1 MPILCCNL
9 SIFVASHTL
18 KTHAFILSL
27 LAICPHFSSAKASE
41 AQSPDNINELIGM
54 SFEELLDVEVNIG
67 TRIEGRT
74 RVDTLAPVDLI
85 STEDLRVTGQAE
97 LGKALQEIAPSFN
110 FNNTTISDGTDI
122 IRPATLRGLGPD
134 QTLVLINGK
143 RRHQQAL
150 VHVQETVGKGSAG
163 YDINTIPIAAIE
175 RVEIL
180 RDGAAA
186 QYGSDA
192 IAGVIN
198 IVLKKQTDAVL
209 LQAESGQTY
218 EGDGDNLALNMNTGF
233 GDENLWLNLT
243 LDLRN
248 RDAVNR
254 AGLAELTSTGGNFI
268 GNWRGE
274 NGEPV
279 QRLQI
284 GEAQSDNYSFWF
296 NGGAQVTDELELY
309 AFGGVSRREGQS
321 FGFFRGPGSERMVP
335 QIYPLGFLPQ
345 LLTTVDD
352 DSFTTG
358 LRGSLNQEW
367 EFDLSYSW
375 GHSSF
380 NFASE
385 NSANISWY
393 YEPDGQGGIIGETPT
408 SANAGT
414 LKYRHTML
422 NADLRGTIET
432 SILPNPLS
440 VALGA
445 EFRNEGYQII
455 QGDPW
460 SYRYGRNDDP
470 TLNIVN
476 TDNHGAAPP
485 GMQGFPG
492 FRPVTEV
499 DEDRENKAL
508 YMDFE
513 TQLSEKTSVAAAIR
527 WENYQFAGSN
537 ITGKLS
543 FRQQVHENLALR
555 STLSTG
561 FRAPGVQQIYYAQ
574 VQTTLVE
581 GDLRETGTFNNTSD
595 VANDFGIASL
605 EEETSQQFSVG
616 LVTQNIDNLFF
627 TVDLFHINID
637 DRIVLSD
644 PITGFSP
651 VVQSIL
657 DANRLG
663 AAQFFTN
670 AMDTQTSGIDI
681 VGAYSIDIDSALL
694 KLQAALSFVD
704 TEVKDLNSSS
714 DIVDSSQLI
723 NQVQIQRIEEGQP
736 GERFTVSASYIQDSW
751 KGNLAFHYFGDVSG
765 SGFTDVSHT
774 WSGKWITDLSFDYI
788 LNGDITLSI
797 GGNNIFDVMPDEWGP
812 AGQPLSEAGFVYG
825 WETLPFGISGGY
837 YYARVK
843 AAF

>member
-1 MPILCCNL
+1 MKIP
-9 SIFVASHTL
+9 
-18 KTHAFILSL
+18 
-27 LAICPHFSSAKASE
+27 AIVVGICTFLPLNSWAEKVEPETSKRFS
-41 AQSPDNINELIGM
+41 ELVDM
-54 SFEELLDVEVNIG
+54 SFEQLLELEVNVG

-85 STEDLRVTGQAE
+85 SAEDLRVTGQAE

-198 IVLKKQTDAVL
+198 IVLKKQTDTVVF
-209 LQAESGQTY
+209 QAEARQTY
-218 EGDGDNLALNMNTGF
+218 EGDGDNIALSINSGF
-233 GDENLWLNLT
+233 GDEELWFNFT
-243 LDLRN
+243 IEQRN

-254 AGLAELTSTGGNFI
+254 AGLAELNSTGGNFI
-268 GNWRGE
+268 GNWRGA
-274 NGEPV
+274 NGEAV
-279 QRLQI
+279 QRLKI
-284 GEAQSDNYSFWF
+284 GEAQSDNFSFWF
-296 NGGAQVTDELELY
+296 NSGAQLTENLEAY
-309 AFGGVSRREGQS
+309 AFGGISQREGQS
-321 FGFFRGPGSERMVP
+321 YGFFRGPGSERVIP
-335 QIYPLGFLPQ
+335 EIYPNGFLPQ

-352 DSFTTG
+352 NAITSG
-358 LRGSLNQEW
+358 LRGDVNQDW

-375 GHSSF
+375 GSSSF
-380 NFASE
+380 NFASQ

-408 SANAGT
+408 SADGGT
-414 LKYRHTML
+414 LKYRQTVL
-422 NADLRGTIET
+422 NGDLRGTVNT
-432 SILPNPLS
+432 SFLPNPLS

-445 EFRNEGYQII
+445 EYRNESYQII
-455 QGDPW
+455 RGDPW
-460 SYRYGRNDDP
+460 SYRYGRHDDP
-470 TLNIVN
+470 SIDIVN
-476 TDNHGAAPP
+476 TDNGGAAPP

-492 FRPVTEV
+492 FTPGTEV
-499 DEDRENKAL
+499 DDDRHSKAL
-508 YMDFE
+508 YIDLE
-513 TQLSEKTSVAAAIR
+513 TQLSEQTSLAAAMR
-527 WENYQFAGSN
+527 WENYEFAGSN

-543 FRQQVHENLALR
+543 FRRQINEKFAVR

-595 VANDFGIASL
+595 VASDFGIPSL
-605 EEETSQQFSVG
+605 EEETSRQFSIG
-616 LVTQNIDNLFF
+616 LVTQNIDNFFF
-627 TVDLFHINID
+627 TADLYRININ

-651 VVQSIL
+651 RIQSIL
-657 DANRLG
+657 DQNRLG

-670 AMDTQTSGIDI
+670 AMDTQTSGLDI
-681 VGAYSIDIDSALL
+681 VAAYSKEMDSALL
-694 KLQAALSFVD
+694 NLQAALSFVD
-704 TEVKDLNSSS
+704 TDVEGLNSSS

-723 NQVQIQRIEEGQP
+723 NDVQIQRIEEGQP
-736 GERFTVSASYIQDSW
+736 GERATLSASWVQDNW
-751 KGNLAFHYFGDVSG
+751 KTNLAFHYFGEVSG
-765 SGFTDVSHT
+765 SAFTDISHT
-774 WSGKWITDLSFDYI
+774 WSGKWLTDISFDYA
-788 LNGDITLSI
+788 LNDTITLSI
-797 GGNNIFDVMPDEWGP
+797 GGNNIFDVLPDEWGT
-812 AGQPLSEAGFVYG
+812 AGQPLSEAGFTYG

-837 YYARVK
+837 YYARVR
-843 AAF
+843 ASF